1 METEGNYLSSFCF
14 WLKGCCT
21 LVKDRFKSLEKR
33 GLVVP
38 TAKTKTKRLVY
49 ELQDCILSSLWFLKC
64 TCIFYISYSDWSFP
78 VSRQAPYCPLLFK
91 RVQIIWLVLLDRLWS
106 LPLLLFAKFL
116 CSLFQR
122 FYASYIKCRCLIELI
137 CFVFLDRK

>member
-1 METEGNYLSSFCF
+1 METEGDYLSSFCF

-78 VSRQAPYCPLLFK
+78 VCLAGSILSITLQKSTDHMACLAW
-91 RVQIIWLVLLDRLWS
+91 QIME
-106 LPLLLFAKFL
+106 FATSFICKIL
-116 CSLFQR
+116 SSLFQR